1 MGKES
6 PVLGTWVYTGLEED
20 GQGQHRRPSLG
31 DWKKMR
37 RVWQE
42 NVSRA
47 ECKVRCV
54 HITVYCIW
62 QLVMLTKE
70 LYGKRP

>member
-37 RVWQE
+37 RVW
-42 NVSRA
+42 S
-47 ECKVRCV
+47 
-54 HITVYCIW
+54 H
-62 QLVMLTKE
+62 
-70 LYGKRP
+70 RPCGRRMFLGQNAK